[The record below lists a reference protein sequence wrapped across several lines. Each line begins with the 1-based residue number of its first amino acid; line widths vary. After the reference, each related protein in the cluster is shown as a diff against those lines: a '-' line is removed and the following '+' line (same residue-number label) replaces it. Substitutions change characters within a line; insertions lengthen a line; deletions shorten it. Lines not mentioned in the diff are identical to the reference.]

1 MLELLENARING
13 NTPTFAPKA
22 RRSVCFSSHQTSRR
36 RREGW
41 CVSVYTNLRA
51 EGAKAACLH
60 TTILPVL
67 CSRYIVYMYYMYYI
81 YYMYCLKS
89 IFVFYIAVLF
99 VLIVFLFMMLALL
112 RCYTSIFDGFIRIY
126 VFALRDFQP
135 HKPKVNSSFFLNAEH
150 PS

>member
-1 MLELLENARING
+1 M
-13 NTPTFAPKA
+13 
-22 RRSVCFSSHQTSRR
+22 CFSSHQPSRR
-36 RREGW
+36 RREGR

-112 RCYTSIFDGFIRIY
+112 RCYTSIFDGFI
-126 VFALRDFQP
+126 LRMMASLRSKFCWVHYTLGYKIMID
-135 HKPKVNSSFFLNAEH
+135 EGRMG
-150 PS
+150 

>member
-1 MLELLENARING
+1 MLELMEIHR
-13 NTPTFAPKA
+13 P
-22 RRSVCFSSHQTSRR
+22 SRR
-36 RREGW
+36 RREGR
-41 CVSVYTNLRA
+41 CVSVHTNLRA

-112 RCYTSIFDGFIRIY
+112 RCYTSIFDGFIEEDIY
-126 VFALRDFQP
+126 
-135 HKPKVNSSFFLNAEH
+135 PK
-150 PS
+150 

>member
-22 RRSVCFSSHQTSRR
+22 RRSVCFSSHQPSRR
-36 RREGW
+36 RREGR

-99 VLIVFLFMMLALL
+99 VLIVLFVYDVSFVAMLHLHL
-112 RCYTSIFDGFIRIY
+112 
-126 VFALRDFQP
+126 
-135 HKPKVNSSFFLNAEH
+135 
-150 PS
+150 